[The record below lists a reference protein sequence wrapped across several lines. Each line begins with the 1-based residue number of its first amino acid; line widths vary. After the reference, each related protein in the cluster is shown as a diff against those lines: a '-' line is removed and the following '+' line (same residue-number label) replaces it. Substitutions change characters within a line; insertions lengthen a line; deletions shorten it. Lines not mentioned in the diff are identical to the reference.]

1 MMILDVQ
8 FLSLE
13 VRNQRKK
20 DGNVGVHIGLNP
32 IRIEETTVTGHCFF
46 RARNFERLDLCPIG
60 LSKEF
65 SLLI

>member
-46 RARNFERLDLCPIG
+46 RARNFERLD
-60 LSKEF
+60 F
-65 SLLI
+65 